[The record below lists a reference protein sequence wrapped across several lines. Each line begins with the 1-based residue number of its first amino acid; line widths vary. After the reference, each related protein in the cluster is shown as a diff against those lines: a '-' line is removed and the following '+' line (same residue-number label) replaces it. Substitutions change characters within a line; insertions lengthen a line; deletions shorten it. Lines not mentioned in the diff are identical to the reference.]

1 MKEKVYSFKKP
12 SHEELLDKHQ
22 WSGTLG
28 GLKALIRKEVE
39 AILKKEKE
47 EPEMVDWSK
56 GLAPHIKKRDKKEGI
71 RFGTALANEGA
82 RLKEPLA
89 SANSHQRY
97 HYPIVKGSRHN
108 KDKRK
113 WSLVHYKSLE
123 PLVEVLEFGAKKYAP
138 ENWKKGLDKKEILES
153 MMRHLTALM
162 DGEENDKESGLHH
175 IGHLMCNAMFYEY
188 FDAKERNC
196 CSCEAPLVRG
206 YGDEEYCGLC
216 QKRFMK

>member
-56 GLAPHIKKRDKKEGI
+56 GLAPHIKKRDKKE
-71 RFGTALANEGA
+71 
-82 RLKEPLA
+82 
-89 SANSHQRY
+89 
-97 HYPIVKGSRHN
+97 GSRHN

-175 IGHLMCNAMFYEY
+175 IGHIMCNAMFYRF
-188 FDAKERNC
+188 FDAQEPKHC
-196 CSCEAPLVRG
+196 TCSYPLIRG
-206 YGDEEYCGLC
+206 VEGAGQYCAGC
-216 QKRFMK
+216 NKPFKD